1 MGHRIQAKDWSQTPL
16 GDPNGW
22 PAPLKHMV
30 QVMLDNPFGMYIAW
44 GPDYIQIYNDGYRPM
59 IGSKH
64 PDALGNSA
72 KATFPEIWDTIGPMF
87 EGVMQGTPVRFTDLK
102 LQLDRKGF
110 LEDCYFDFAY
120 SPIRLDT
127 GEVGGILVTVIE
139 STEKKTAEISLRDK
153 RDELEFVIEAT
164 DIGTFDYNPV
174 SHTFKANKRLKQ
186 WFGLPLEEDVLL
198 IDAMNAI
205 VETDRERVSAA
216 IQKALDYES
225 GGDYD
230 ITYTVVNWLTKKETV
245 VHALGRVWFDADQR
259 PYRFHGALE
268 NITEQTTANLKSE
281 EKENHIRTMILESPM
296 GICLLDAKTLVIEI
310 VNDSFV
316 DIVDHPKEAI
326 LGKSYWEIFPDIQ
339 HSYSDALDTVIAT
352 GEPYYSSE
360 MEKVWVDEGKEETLY
375 FTFVYAP
382 LKDKHGKVG
391 KVAVWVQDHT
401 SQVEARKE
409 IALSEN
415 NLRTMILQAPI
426 AIAIF
431 RGADYKVDIANK
443 YALELWGRTEEEVI
457 NLPLFE
463 CMPELV
469 SQGLRAVVDDV
480 ARTGKRFSTPE
491 MPIHLVRNG
500 QSEILHID
508 FSIEPL
514 YDTEGHVNGLM
525 SIGYDITPQVLAR
538 KKIEDSEQHIRA
550 LVESAPF
557 PIGVYEGE
565 ELRITLLNKSIMDI
579 WGKGYDLIGK
589 TYPEVL
595 PELEDQHI
603 YEQLRGVIRTGKA
616 FHAKNQR
623 VDLYK
628 NGALRPYY
636 FNYSFTPV
644 YNSDGEVY
652 AVMNTAAEVTELHE
666 AYAKLEKSE
675 QYVRALIESAPFP
688 IGVYEGEDM
697 LITIANETILE
708 IFGKGPDV
716 VGKRYTEILP
726 ELEGQPVFDQIR
738 HVLRTGKEFHAKNQ
752 RVDINRYGE
761 VKPYYFNYSFT
772 PLYNSEGDVYAVMN
786 TAAEV
791 TEIHEAYQKLED
803 SEKRFRESVK
813 QAPLGI
819 AIFRGPDYVA
829 EMANENYLDF
839 VNKTEEE
846 FLGKPIFESLPE
858 VEDTLKPII
867 AEIYKTGEDY
877 HGYEL
882 PVVFDREG
890 DTTIHYFNFVYHPL
904 DENNQIVG
912 FIVAVSEVTAT
923 VEARQLIEENEE
935 KLQLIIEGSELG
947 IFDANLKSGKVEAS
961 QRCYEIL
968 GFDGE
973 NELSQQE
980 MTANIHPE
988 DLLIRQQAF
997 QQAFKTGTLYY
1008 QSRIHMGEHSVRW
1021 MEARGKVYFDEDG
1034 EAERVMG
1041 TIRDI
1046 TEERNFQQQLLE
1058 REEKFRLLA
1067 DSMPQ
1072 YIWTADPEGNLT
1084 YFNQALYDF
1093 SGFKQGD
1100 LLNDEWVKMVHPDD
1114 QENNMKRWMQS
1125 VKTGENYLF
1134 EQRFRKHNGEYR
1146 WQLSRAVPQKDA
1158 EGVIKQWV
1166 GTSTDI
1172 QEQKMFTAEL
1182 EKMVLRRT
1190 KELQQKNV
1198 DLEKINKELQAFVYI
1213 SSHDLQEPLRKIQ
1226 TFSSRIMDNEYENL
1240 SDNAKK
1246 HFSRMQNS
1254 AYRMQNLIQD
1264 LIAYSR
1270 TNAQEVTFEVMGL
1283 GDILEDVKETLSEE
1297 LENNKVIFHLNSI
1310 CDVRIIPVQ
1319 FKQVIHNLITNS
1331 VKFAKADTPVEI
1343 SISCDEVQGS
1353 LGIDHLSKK
1362 KIYTHILYS
1371 DNGIGFES
1379 TYSEKIFEVF
1389 QRLHSKDEYSGTGIG
1404 LAIVKRIIENHEGA
1418 IVASGELGKGAT
1430 FDIYIPKPS

>member
-1 MGHRIQAKDWSQTPL
+1 MNPNHMPHSFLDHHSSMGQLIKAKDWNQTPL
-16 GDPNGW
+16 GSPDTW
-22 PAPLKHMV
+22 PSPLKHMV
-30 QVMLDNPFGMYIAW
+30 QVMLDNPFGMYVAW
-44 GPDYIQIYNDGYRPM
+44 GPEYIQIYNDGYRPM
-59 IGSKH
+59 IGDKH
-64 PDALGNSA
+64 PKALGNSA
-72 KATFPEIWDTIGPMF
+72 RNTFPEIWDTIGPMF

-102 LQLDRKGF
+102 LPLERNGF

-120 SPIRLDT
+120 SPIRLDS

-139 STEKKTAEISLRDK
+139 STEKKQAEISFKDK
-153 RDELEFVIEAT
+153 QDELEFVIEAT

-174 SHTFKANKRLKQ
+174 TQTFKANKRLKQ
-186 WFGLPLEEDVLL
+186 WFGLPPEEDILL
-198 IDAMNAI
+198 KDAINAI
-205 VETDRERVSAA
+205 VEADRERVSVA
-216 IQKALDYES
+216 IQKVLDYDS

-230 ITYTVVNWLTKKETV
+230 ITYSVVNQLTKKETV
-245 VHALGRVWFDADQR
+245 VHALGRVWFDANQQ

-268 NITEQTTANLKSE
+268 NITEQTTANLKTE
-281 EKENHIRTMILESPM
+281 ETENHIRTMILESPM

-316 DIVDHPKEAI
+316 DIADQAKEAI
-326 LGKSYWEIFPDIQ
+326 LGKPYWDVFSETR
-339 HSYSDALDTVIAT
+339 SKYSDALNTVIST
-352 GEPYYSSE
+352 GEPFYSDE
-360 MEKVWVDEGKEETLY
+360 LEKVYIDDGKEETIY

-391 KVAVWVQDHT
+391 KVAVWIQDHT
-401 SQVEARKE
+401 PQVMARKE
-409 IALSEN
+409 IALSET

-431 RGADYKVDIANK
+431 RGPDYSIEIANK
-443 YALELWGRTEEEVI
+443 YALELWGRTEAEVI

-463 CMPELV
+463 CMPELI
-469 SQGLRAVVDDV
+469 SQGLDAIVKDV
-480 ARTGKRFSTPE
+480 AQTGKRFSTPE
-491 MPIHLVRNG
+491 MPVHLVRNG

-514 YDTEGHVNGLM
+514 YDTEGHINGLM
-525 SIGYDITPQVLAR
+525 TIGYDVTTQVLAR
-538 KKIEDSEQHIRA
+538 KKIQDSEEHIRA

-565 ELRITLLNKSIMDI
+565 ELRITLLNQSIMDI
-579 WGKGYDLIGK
+579 WGKGTDLIGK

-623 VDLYK
+623 VDLFK
-628 NGALRPYY
+628 DGALKPYY
-636 FNYSFTPV
+636 FHYSFTPV

-652 AVMNTAAEVTELHE
+652 AVMNTAAEVTEL
-666 AYAKLEKSE
+666 
-675 QYVRALIESAPFP
+675 
-688 IGVYEGEDM
+688 
-697 LITIANETILE
+697 
-708 IFGKGPDV
+708 
-716 VGKRYTEILP
+716 
-726 ELEGQPVFDQIR
+726 
-738 HVLRTGKEFHAKNQ
+738 
-752 RVDINRYGE
+752 
-761 VKPYYFNYSFT
+761 
-772 PLYNSEGDVYAVMN
+772 
-786 TAAEV
+786 
-791 TEIHEAYQKLED
+791 HEAYQKLED

-819 AIFRGPDYVA
+819 AIFRGPDYIA
-829 EMANENYLDF
+829 EMANESYLELINKAEETF
-839 VNKTEEE
+839 V
-846 FLGKPIFESLPE
+846 GKPMFESIPQA
-858 VEDTLKPII
+858 KNFMQPILQ
-867 AEIYKTGEDY
+867 EIYETREDY
-877 HGYEL
+877 HSYEQ
-882 PVVFDREG
+882 PIVFERNG
-890 DTTIHYFNFVYHPL
+890 MSSVRYFNFVYHPL
-904 DENNQIVG
+904 DENNQIAG
-912 FIVAVSEVTAT
+912 FIIVVSEVTAT
-923 VEARQLIEENEE
+923 VEARQQIEENEE

-947 IFDANLKSGKVEAS
+947 IFDAFLKTGKVEAS
-961 QRCYEIL
+961 LRCYQIL

-973 NELSQQE
+973 QELSQQE

-988 DLLIRQQAF
+988 DLLVRQQAF

-1008 QSRIHMGEHSVRW
+1008 QSRIHRPDQSVGW
-1021 MEARGKVYFDEDG
+1021 MEAKGKVYFDDQG
-1034 EAERVMG
+1034 EPERVMG

-1093 SGFKQGD
+1093 SGLNSKE
-1100 LLNDEWVKMVHPDD
+1100 LLNDQWITMVHPED
-1114 QENNMKRWMQS
+1114 QEHNMKRWMHS

-1134 EQRFRKHNGEYR
+1134 EQRFRKHDGEYR

-1158 EGVIKQWV
+1158 DGVIKQWV

-1190 KELQQKNV
+1190 KQLQQKNI
-1198 DLEKINKELQAFVYI
+1198 DLEKMNKELQAFVYI

-1226 TFSSRIMDNEYENL
+1226 TFSSRILDREYEHL

-1270 TNAQEVTFEVMGL
+1270 TNTQEVTFNIMNL
-1283 GDILEDVKETLSEE
+1283 GEILDDVKETLSEE
-1297 LENNKVIFHLNSI
+1297 LENNDVTFHLNNI

-1331 VKFAKADTPVEI
+1331 IKFGKADTTVEI
-1343 SISCDEVQGS
+1343 SISCNDVHGS
-1353 LGIDHLSKK
+1353 VGIDNLSKK
-1362 KIYTHILYS
+1362 KTYTHIRYS

-1418 IVASGELGKGAT
+1418 IVASGELDKGAT